1 MGSIKIHRFLSWI
14 ICGNGKQDPGPTPG
28 KQKLIEPKRMETFDL
43 NNKNFVL
50 LQNSENGEVN
60 ADTIFKYNQEGN
72 LVTADY
78 YGGTIRYGK
87 IIGDLQGDRMDML
100 YQCITTDNELKAG
113 KALAHL
119 SLTDDGKIK
128 MKLDWMWLTNDN
140 NRGVSEYVEVG

>member
-1 MGSIKIHRFLSWI
+1 
-14 ICGNGKQDPGPTPG
+14 
-28 KQKLIEPKRMETFDL
+28 METFDL
-43 NNKNFVL
+43 NNKTFVL